1 MSRSRNV
8 KARRADDTF
17 KKSVLHEVGVEGNGG
32 FGSQSVTGSARAEE
46 TEERPRPSPGGGGAG
61 APDPE
66 DTQPGFPLE
75 GKRWLG
81 LRRDPIGPDRTR
93 PPHAAPGPPALRTQ
107 AVRGTYQQALHVDG
121 VSAPATHRLLCR
133 VHERAGQF
141 PRRPLLTHAAQ
152 PAAPGPRTP
161 GALPPSPAPV
171 GRRSRHAGSGSQARA
186 GLAACPPVH
195 LARPGR
201 GHTRRC
207 PAGRGGITQ
216 AGGERA
222 DPRLSGRGARHLS
235 ACAVRR
241 PQCACARRR
250 PLPRAN
256 PPPKPGA
263 RETKGG
269 GIHGGDGE
277 GEGRD
282 GAGLQG
288 KGAGR
293 ETTGCGENAVS
304 PPNS

>member
-1 MSRSRNV
+1 M
-8 KARRADDTF
+8 A
-17 KKSVLHEVGVEGNGG
+17 
-32 FGSQSVTGSARAEE
+32 
-46 TEERPRPSPGGGGAG
+46 
-61 APDPE
+61 
-66 DTQPGFPLE
+66 
-75 GKRWLG
+75 GKRRLG
-81 LRRDPIGPDRTR
+81 LRRDPIGPHQTR
-93 PPHAAPGPPALRTQ
+93 PAPPHAAPRPPARRTP
-107 AVRGTYQQALHVDG
+107 AVRGAYQQALHVDG
-121 VSAPATHRLLCR
+121 VSAPATHRLLCG
-133 VHERAGQF
+133 VHEQAGQF
-141 PRRPLLTHAAQ
+141 PRWPLLTHATQ

-161 GALPPSPAPV
+161 GALPPSPARV
-171 GRRSRHAGSGSQARA
+171 GRRSRHAGSRSQART

-207 PAGRGGITQ
+207 PAGPEGITQ

-222 DPRLSGRGARHLS
+222 DPRLSGRSARHLS

-256 PPPKPGA
+256 PLPKPGA

-282 GAGLQG
+282 GAGLSG

-293 ETTGCGENAVS
+293 GTTGGRENAIFAR
-304 PPNS
+304 NS

>member
-1 MSRSRNV
+1 MPEQRRRRSGRGP
-8 KARRADDTF
+8 AR
-17 KKSVLHEVGVEGNGG
+17 
-32 FGSQSVTGSARAEE
+32 
-46 TEERPRPSPGGGGAG
+46 GGGGG

-66 DTQPGFPLE
+66 DTQPGFPSE